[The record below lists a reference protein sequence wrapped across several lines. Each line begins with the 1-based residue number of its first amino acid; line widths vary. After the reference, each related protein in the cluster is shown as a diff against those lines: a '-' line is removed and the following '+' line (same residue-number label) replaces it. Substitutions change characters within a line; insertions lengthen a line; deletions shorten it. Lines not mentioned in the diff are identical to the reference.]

1 MKIFSLQNRRN
12 SLVTLS
18 LVGVGALLFASALVS
33 TQSSAATKSVAKPT
47 PSAKPS
53 LGGARPM
60 VAGGA
65 GGAGGVGGVGGVG
78 APDDAARAAAFQKY
92 QDCLTATGVTL
103 PQFAGRGFGR
113 GGGGNNGARPT
124 GAPTSRPTNFPTT
137 RPSQPALTA
146 EQQAALT
153 KCAPLRPQF
162 GGGFGR
168 GGNPGGAQPGGAQ
181 PGGSRPSSGTIVKK
195 NGVTPP
201 NPATKPSTKSATN
214 SATNSA
220 KKPTGK
226 PVAPTNVA
234 GASYIACLNK
244 NGVNVKSASDIAG
257 LDQQSPKIAAALK
270 ACAAKK

>member
-65 GGAGGVGGVGGVG
+65 GGVGGVG

-103 PQFAGRGFGR
+103 PQFAGRGHPR
-113 GGGGNNGARPT
+113 GACIP
-124 GAPTSRPTNFPTT
+124 
-137 RPSQPALTA
+137 PAA
-146 EQQAALT
+146 
-153 KCAPLRPQF
+153 
-162 GGGFGR
+162 
-168 GGNPGGAQPGGAQ
+168 
-181 PGGSRPSSGTIVKK
+181 
-195 NGVTPP
+195 
-201 NPATKPSTKSATN
+201 
-214 SATNSA
+214 
-220 KKPTGK
+220 
-226 PVAPTNVA
+226 PVARLRRRRP
-234 GASYIACLNK
+234 
-244 NGVNVKSASDIAG
+244 
-257 LDQQSPKIAAALK
+257 
-270 ACAAKK
+270 

>member
-1 MKIFSLQNRRN
+1 MEIFSLQNRRN

-65 GGAGGVGGVGGVG
+65 GGAGGAG

-124 GAPTSRPTNFPTT
+124 GAPTSRPSNFPTT

-168 GGNPGGAQPGGAQ
+168 GGKPGGAQPGGAQ

-201 NPATKPSTKSATN
+201 NPATKPSTK